1 MYTYKP
7 PISLETSLQASR
19 LRNKS
24 IENLKQESRP
34 VSSSV
39 FSPKTKTPEPP
50 IPLFQRTFRPIT
62 SKSSKY
68 DTGDTTSAKLTGSN
82 VSKQDLYNV
91 AMDFSTSRPKTVTSR
106 DLLRQL
112 KSKLTSPKST
122 TFPSLSLQT
131 SKSLTPD
138 SIKHKSIENLK
149 GQDSFRS
156 ESVHPKSKNIS
167 TRPKTAISTSLA
179 RTFHK
184 LTSPSTPSPTT
195 PKSEITYDPTDIVRR
210 LVGETESDYYD
221 YTNDIITNDFKYNE
235 HLEIISKLITFYV
248 LNGCKIN
255 TDKTGYLLYEVKLKK
270 YKDLEK
276 EPGGEKKVQTMIVQ
290 NFQNL
295 VRYNK
300 LLNDV
305 YTLIH
310 IDNLEYNPSKL
321 EIIKQAKLKL
331 TDFESQLKEKI
342 KKFFREDPK
351 LKEYKITIATI
362 SPIIKS
368 LKNFEYLAKDEEG
381 KYYKKSAIMNGLIYL
396 LKHVEADLKQKGG
409 KGLSKKKVVSKKR
422 KVVSK
427 KKKVSKKKVV
437 SKKKKV
443 SKKKVVSK
451 KRKLVSKKRKVVS
464 KKKTLSKK
472 RKVLSKKRKVN

>member
-184 LTSPSTPSPTT
+184 LTSPTT
-195 PKSEITYDPTDIVRR
+195 PTPEIKYDPTDIVRR
-210 LVGETESDYYD
+210 LVGETDRDYYD
-221 YTNDIITNDFKYNE
+221 YTNDIITNDDEYNV
-235 HLEIISKLITFYV
+235 HMKLIFQLIEFYV
-248 LNGCKIN
+248 LNGCKIKK
-255 TDKTGYLLYEVKLKK
+255 DETGYLLYEVKLKEYIELQK
-270 YKDLEK
+270 KL
-276 EPGGEKKVQTMIVQ
+276 GEKKIQTMIVQ

-300 LLNDV
+300 LLNDM

-422 KVVSK
+422 K
-427 KKKVSKKKVV
+427 
-437 SKKKKV
+437 
-443 SKKKVVSK
+443 
-451 KRKLVSKKRKVVS
+451 LVSKKRKVVS